1 MFHKILSSCKFVASE
16 SQFVS
21 IHYDSIEKVV
31 KNMKGVNSKHWLE
44 DSPFGILD
52 FEVEDIVNFLLVYH
66 GMGFSY
72 WGTPKWTI
80 STEKGDVDGAFAM
93 MYLLIKKLK
102 EDKKFFT
109 AEPLMSISKEEL
121 RKLLKG
127 NVEIPLFEQR
137 YTNLVAIGKVVQ
149 TEMGG
154 NFYRFIKDISSDEE
168 LFQLI
173 IDKFSTVFSDVTTYK
188 GEKVYFYKLAQLLTS
203 DILHIESLKEEVVVD
218 YTHLLGCADYKIPQ
232 VLRSLGI
239 LQYTDELAQV
249 IDNKQ
254 EIDKDSEAEIEI
266 RVNMIVAI
274 HEISKR
280 TKNICPIE
288 VNDLL
293 WLMGQEK
300 KENIK
305 PYHLTRTRF
314 Y

>member
-1 MFHKILSSCKFVASE
+1 MFYKILDSCKYTVSQ

-21 IHYDSIEKVV
+21 IDYNSLEKVA
-31 KNMKGVNSKHWLE
+31 KNIVNVNSKHWLE
-44 DSPFGILD
+44 NSPFGILD
-52 FEVEDIVNFLLVYH
+52 FEVEDIVNFLLFYH

-80 STEKGDVDGAFAM
+80 HTEQGDVDGAFAM
-93 MYLLIKKLK
+93 MYLLIKKMK

-109 AEPLMSISKEEL
+109 AEYLMSISKEEL
-121 RKLLKG
+121 RELLKG

-137 YTNLVAIGKVVQ
+137 YANLVTIGKVVQ

-154 NFYRFIKDISSDEE
+154 NFYQFIKDLSSDEE
-168 LFQLI
+168 LFLLI

-203 DILHIESLKEEVVVD
+203 DILHIRKLKEKIDVD

-239 LQYTDELAQV
+239 LQYTVELAQL

-266 RVNMIVAI
+266 RANMIVAI

-300 KENIK
+300 NENIK

>member
-1 MFHKILSSCKFVASE
+1 MFHKILNSCKFVASQ
-16 SQFVS
+16 SKFVS
-21 IHYDSIEKVV
+21 IDYDSLEQVANDIEI
-31 KNMKGVNSKHWLE
+31 VNLKHWLE

-52 FEVEDIVNFLLVYH
+52 LEVEDIVNFLLVYH

-80 STEKGDVDGAFAM
+80 STEQGDMDGAFAL

-109 AEPLMSISKEEL
+109 AESLMSISKEEL
-121 RKLLKG
+121 RALLKG

-137 YTNLVAIGKVVQ
+137 YVNLVTIGKVVQ
-149 TEMGG
+149 TKMGG
-154 NFYRFIKDISSDEE
+154 NFYQFIKGISSDEE

-173 IDKFSTVFSDVTTYK
+173 ISKFSTVFSDVTAYK
-188 GEKVYFYKLAQLLTS
+188 GKEIYFYKLAQLLTS
-203 DILHIESLKEEVVVD
+203 DILHIRKLKEKVGVD

-239 LQYTDELAQV
+239 LQYTVELAQL

-266 RVNMIVAI
+266 RANMIVAI

-280 TKNICPIE
+280 VKNTCPIE

-305 PYHLTRTRF
+305 PYHLTRTKF